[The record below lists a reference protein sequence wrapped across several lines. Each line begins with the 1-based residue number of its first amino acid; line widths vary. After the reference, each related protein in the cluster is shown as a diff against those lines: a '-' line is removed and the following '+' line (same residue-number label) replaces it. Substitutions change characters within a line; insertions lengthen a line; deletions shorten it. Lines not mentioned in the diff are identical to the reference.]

1 MEFNEVIK
9 KRASVRSYALKK
21 PNIEL
26 VIKAIESS
34 NLAPSPGNLDILRW
48 MIVENKEKIAKIAEA
63 SQQEFIKQSQ
73 ILVVFC
79 SNSKK
84 AKPIYDDRADKYTKH
99 HAGAAIENFLLKI
112 TELGLATC
120 WIGAYVDESIRDIL
134 KIPENIE
141 IEAIFPI
148 GYQAKL
154 CKTKQKPKLSI
165 FEKVFFEKW
174 GNRYHFPLE
183 KVRREDI

>member
-1 MEFNEVIK
+1 MEFNDVIK
-9 KRASVRSYALKK
+9 KRASVRNYGLKK
-21 PNIEL
+21 PNVEL

-34 NLAPSPGNLDILRW
+34 NLAPSPGNLDIIRW
-48 MIVENKEKIAKIAEA
+48 VIVEDKNKIDKIAEA

-73 ILVVFC
+73 VLVVFC
-79 SNSKK
+79 SNQKK
-84 AKPIYDDRADKYTKH
+84 AESIYDDRAEKYIRQ

-120 WIGAYVDESIRDIL
+120 WIGAYVDESIKGIL
-134 KIPENIE
+134 GIPGNVE

-154 CKTKQKPKLSI
+154 CKTKQKPKVSI
-165 FEKVFFEKW
+165 FERVFFEKW

>member
-9 KRASVRSYALKK
+9 KRASVRNYGTKK
-21 PNIEL
+21 PDVEL

-34 NLAPSPGNLDILRW
+34 NLAPSPGNLNIIKW
-48 MIVENKEKIAKIAEA
+48 IIVEDKQKIEKIAEA

-79 SNSKK
+79 SDPKK
-84 AKPIYDDRADKYTKH
+84 AESIYDDRADRYVKQ

-112 TELGLATC
+112 TESGLSAC
-120 WIGAYVDESIRDIL
+120 WIGAYVDESIRAIL
-134 KIPENIE
+134 GIPENIE
-141 IEAIFPI
+141 VEAVFPI

-154 CKTKQKPKLSI
+154 CKTKQKQKVSI
-165 FEKVFFEKW
+165 FERVFFEKW
-174 GNRYHFPLE
+174 NNKYHFPLE